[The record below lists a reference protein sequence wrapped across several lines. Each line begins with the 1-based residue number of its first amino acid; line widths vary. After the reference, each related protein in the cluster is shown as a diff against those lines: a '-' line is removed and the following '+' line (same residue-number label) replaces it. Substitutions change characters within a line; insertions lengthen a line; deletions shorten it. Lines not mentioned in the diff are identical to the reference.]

1 MEIAGLVIGVAS
13 TVGILGQI
21 FNGCI
26 KAYSIFTA
34 ASNLGRDSDR
44 LVCKIRIEEMRLK
57 VWGREW
63 GVMEGKLEEHLLM
76 RSGAQHE
83 GLKTLAEMI
92 LTQLYQTVMVSF
104 CCVLQFCKL
113 MIVGPEQTARQV
125 WSKGRI
131 TG

>member
-13 TVGILGQI
+13 TVGVLGQI
-21 FNGCI
+21 FSGCI

-92 LTQLYQTVMVSF
+92 LYAIVSDSHGKF
-104 CCVLQFCKL
+104 LMYIATLQADDSR
-113 MIVGPEQTARQV
+113 T
-125 WSKGRI
+125 
-131 TG
+131 